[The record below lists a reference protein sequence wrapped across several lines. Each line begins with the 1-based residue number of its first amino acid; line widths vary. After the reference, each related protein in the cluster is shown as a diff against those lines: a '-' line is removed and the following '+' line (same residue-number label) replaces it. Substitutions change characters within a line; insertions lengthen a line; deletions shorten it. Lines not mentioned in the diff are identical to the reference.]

1 MLTGEKFRVYKKH
14 KQWHILT
21 HSHTHSHTHTQD
33 THNHTYTL
41 RHTHI
46 IIHKNTQTLR
56 HTHMHIITQKH
67 THTQTSTNTH
77 ISPLHP
83 HFWND
88 PLCERRAV
96 FAGTKEKCSYR
107 FLENILLHNICDW
120 RCWTVQVKVKR
131 VDPKS
136 SHLMERSIFLFLFF
150 LYLCGVTY
158 VNGAYCGNY
167 CTTHVSQTIIPHT
180 LKSLEQNFNYC
191 HIFKP
196 SFLFPQ
202 LPALPWPLPRVWS
215 CGRWAHRLRNAKG
228 VEHTQAIKGSIW
240 ESPDKCFSNFYISYF
255 LTW

>member
-1 MLTGEKFRVYKKH
+1 MVVMNCLQVKSLESTRNTNSDTY
-14 KQWHILT
+14 
-21 HSHTHSHTHTQD
+21 SHTHTHILTR
-33 THNHTYTL
+33 THSGHTQSHIHTQTHTYNHTQK
-41 RHTHI
+41 HSD
-46 IIHKNTQTLR
+46 TQT
-56 HTHMHIITQKH
+56 HSHAHNYSQTH

-96 FAGTKEKCSYR
+96 FADTKEKCSYR

-136 SHLMERSIFLFLFF
+136 SQLMERSIFLFPFF

-167 CTTHVSQTIIPHT
+167 CTTH
-180 LKSLEQNFNYC
+180 
-191 HIFKP
+191 
-196 SFLFPQ
+196 
-202 LPALPWPLPRVWS
+202 
-215 CGRWAHRLRNAKG
+215 
-228 VEHTQAIKGSIW
+228 
-240 ESPDKCFSNFYISYF
+240 
-255 LTW
+255 

>member
-1 MLTGEKFRVYKKH
+1 
-14 KQWHILT
+14 
-21 HSHTHSHTHTQD
+21 
-33 THNHTYTL
+33 
-41 RHTHI
+41 
-46 IIHKNTQTLR
+46 
-56 HTHMHIITQKH
+56 MHIITQKH

-107 FLENILLHNICDW
+107 FLENILLHNTCDW

-136 SHLMERSIFLFLFF
+136 SHLMERSIFLFPFF

-167 CTTHVSQTIIPHT
+167 CTTHVSQTIILHSLKLGGAGSVASQWHSGRGDT
-180 LKSLEQNFNYC
+180 ISETSGKSLFRKCYMPLAWGVPKNTAKNPECSGLLYC
-191 HIFKP
+191 WSKTLTTATFLNRP
-196 SFLFPQ
+196 SFFP
-202 LPALPWPLPRVWS
+202 S
-215 CGRWAHRLRNAKG
+215 CLLYPGHSRGCGAVDGGHTDCETLRA
-228 VEHTQAIKGSIW
+228 
-240 ESPDKCFSNFYISYF
+240 
-255 LTW
+255 